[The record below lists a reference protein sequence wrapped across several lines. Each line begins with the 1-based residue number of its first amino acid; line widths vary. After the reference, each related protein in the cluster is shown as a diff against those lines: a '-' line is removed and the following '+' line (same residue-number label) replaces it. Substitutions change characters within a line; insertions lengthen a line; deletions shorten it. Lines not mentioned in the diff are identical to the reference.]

1 MLQKWNCKNSSYKIN
16 LDRLEVTCFYPD
28 GLISFRRFIFQNLNS
43 QNFETF
49 VVKNFETNKS
59 VYKHNYQI
67 DLIDKDG
74 KENDVFGWLFFGS
87 NQQTRQNV
95 YISVAN
101 SMLYNDKMLNAL
113 FDVTTKLNLGF
124 LWFSRIDIALD
135 STDNLGQIL
144 FEVFRHNH
152 FTDFAGKE
160 KEYNVVINNRKRKF
174 NERDNKDLIF
184 LCPNPS
190 RENPLGEIQFLIKNS
205 YGGELKTYDKAK
217 EVKEQSK
224 YKKYT
229 LFSGSDKC
237 FRCELSFVGLK
248 AVREIFGELKFDAIR
263 NDNLKTL
270 FDKAFKRFVYVSYT
284 GKNRKTIQENPFD
297 FYDSVYKNFGKLK
310 KNS

>member
-1 MLQKWNCKNSSYKIN
+1 MLQKWNCKNSIYKIN
-16 LDRLEVTCFYPD
+16 LDRLEVTCSYPD
-28 GLISFRRFIFQNLNS
+28 GLIPFRKFIVSNLNS

-49 VVKNFETNKS
+49 VVKNYETVKS
-59 VYKHNYQI
+59 VYKYVYQI
-67 DLIDKDG
+67 DLINEDG
-74 KENDVFGWLFFGS
+74 KENDVFGWIFWGS
-87 NQQTRQNV
+87 NQQTRQNI
-95 YISVAN
+95 YINVAN

-113 FDVTTKLNLGF
+113 FDVMNRLNLGF
-124 LWFSRIDIALD
+124 LWYSRVDIALD

-144 FEVFRHNH
+144 FDVFAHGS
-152 FTDFAGKE
+152 FTDFTGKE
-160 KEYNVVINNRKRKF
+160 KEYNVVINNRKRKWTDR
-174 NERDNKDLIF
+174 NNKDLKIM
-184 LCPNPS
+184 CPNPS
-190 RENPLGEIQFLIKNS
+190 RENPFEEIQFLIKNS

-237 FRCELSFVGLK
+237 FRLELSFVGLK

-270 FDKAFKRFVYVSYT
+270 FDKAFKRFFYISYT
-284 GKNRKTIQENPFD
+284 GKNRKTIQENPFE

-310 KNS
+310 K